1 MLLTCINRRNSN
13 EMRGKWNGSMLSREK
28 IESRVTGCFRNRT
41 LARNLKKNKEH
52 LPRSNKYSTLDKIKA
67 ICHLNDFLLGIFYL
81 AWVMMIHGPPWL
93 ELFLKSSTN
102 IQKAI
107 SLIVLQY
114 ELKDKIQNRD
124 IVYCLEKS
132 LLV

>member
-1 MLLTCINRRNSN
+1 
-13 EMRGKWNGSMLSREK
+13 
-28 IESRVTGCFRNRT
+28 
-41 LARNLKKNKEH
+41 
-52 LPRSNKYSTLDKIKA
+52 
-67 ICHLNDFLLGIFYL
+67 
-81 AWVMMIHGPPWL
+81 MMIHGPPWL